1 MSILDRLRGIRT
13 PAWLT
18 GLLRGLLEAL
28 AFAAVYVGFDALT
41 TAELPDSY
49 AWIILVAPALL
60 RTLEGYVDHIDPV
73 KQRRRDAADK
83 VS

>member
-1 MSILDRLRGIRT
+1 MLDRLRGIRT

-18 GLLRGLLEAL
+18 GLLRGILEAA

-41 TAELPDSY
+41 TMELPDSY
-49 AWIILVAPALL
+49 AWVVLIAPALL
-60 RTLEGYVDHIDPV
+60 RTAEGYIDHIDPI
-73 KQRRRDAADK
+73 KARRRAAADR